1 MPFVGRPTVYCPM
14 YSVDD
19 DDDEDCIVGSCV
31 VVAAADDDFVA
42 VIWCTLHAAAV
53 FRSRFDAVAAPNID
67 DPSNVDGFDSA
78 AALVRA
84 ELAANIVV
92 PGVDY
97 MTNVAMTMTV
107 SLRTTFDYENS
118 IEPSEKETK

>member
-1 MPFVGRPTVYCPM
+1 MPFVGRPTVYCPAD
-14 YSVDD
+14 SV

-31 VVAAADDDFVA
+31 VVVADDFVA

-97 MTNVAMTMTV
+97 MTTVAMTMTV
-107 SLRTTFDYENS
+107 SLRTTFDYGNS